1 MFFIIIIMPVRP
13 RGNSLIYTD
22 CNKKVELKREFA
34 DMKTNFMIT
43 ALNHII

>member
-1 MFFIIIIMPVRP
+1 MPVRP

-22 CNKKVELKREFA
+22 CNKKIELKGEFA
-34 DMKTNFMIT
+34 DMKSNFFMIT